1 MIDMSVLKFAE
12 KYPLPGFYIDVRGEY
27 CLHLGR
33 NLISIFYNEENRGLD
48 ICVDTISNDGFI
60 DECLE
65 WETPK
70 TEKELL
76 SMIRNFTNKYGE
88 Q

>member
-1 MIDMSVLKFAE
+1 MVNMSVLEFAR
-12 KYPLPGFYIDVRGEY
+12 KYQFPGSYIDVRGAY
-27 CLHLGR
+27 CLNLGR
-33 NLISIFYNEENRGLD
+33 NLISIFYDEENRGLD

-70 TEKELL
+70 TENELL

>member
-1 MIDMSVLKFAE
+1 MVNMSVLEFAR

-27 CLHLGR
+27 CLNLGR
-33 NLISIFYNEENRGLD
+33 NLISIFNNEENGGLD
-48 ICVDTISNDGFI
+48 ICVDTISCDGFI

-70 TEKELL
+70 TEKELM
-76 SMIRNFTNKYGE
+76 SMIRDFTNKYGK